1 MRNAA
6 AFILLGVALGAVPA
20 LVRAQD
26 APAVAETRAEAAD
39 EGHGPTPGG
48 AFIRSLAVPGWGQAA
63 VGSPFRGGVYFAAQT
78 GSAYMI
84 FVTHRRV
91 GIAAERAQRRS
102 AMVIDSLSA
111 AAVTDPDLAARIA
124 NPDTLA
130 HLVRQDR
137 VVRHARTLAE
147 ARRQQREDWIA
158 WAVFWTLASAI
169 DAYVAAHLADFP
181 AGIAVAPGT
190 DGAVFLAA
198 SVRLPQRRR
207 W

>member
-6 AFILLGVALGAVPA
+6 VTLLMAALGAVPPVA
-20 LVRAQD
+20 WAQD
-26 APAVAETRAEAAD
+26 APAAD
-39 EGHGPTPGG
+39 ELRSEAPDERHGPTPGG
-48 AFIRSLAVPGWGQAA
+48 AFARSLIVPGWGQAA

-78 GSAYMI
+78 GSGYMI

-91 GIAAERAQRRS
+91 GIAAERAQRR
-102 AMVIDSLSA
+102 AGMVADSLVA
-111 AAVTDPDLAARIA
+111 AALADPELANRIA

-130 HLVRQDR
+130 HLVRQDGG
-137 VVRHARTLAE
+137 VRHARRLAE

-158 WAVFWTLASAI
+158 WTVFWTLASAI

-181 AGIAVAPGT
+181 AGITLTPAA
-190 DGAVFLAA
+190 DGAVMLAA
-198 SVRLPQRRR
+198 SFRLPQRRR